1 MGRKEKTMNAYA
13 KEYLDIMPK
22 LRVLFKKMKHYNGS
36 AEHMETLEKCIE
48 NGKKL
53 YSGRGILSEKQITQN
68 FGCIREMII
77 NRQKVAKRLEYLEQ
91 CIEAEKKFLDSCE
104 LEEETIEGLIS
115 IMQFYETAADNGNE
129 NTDEMWEQIIKIQGD
144 TINSI
149 LKKMD
154 HNELSHSI
162 HKKPIVAT
170 LQVVV
175 EGIEEHQKG
184 LSA

>member
-1 MGRKEKTMNAYA
+1 MNAYA
-13 KEYLDIMPK
+13 KEYLDMMTK

-36 AEHMETLEKCIE
+36 SEHMETLEKCIE

-53 YSGRGILSEKQITQN
+53 YTGRGILSEKQITQN

-77 NRQKVAKRLEYLEQ
+77 NRQKVAKRLEYLEK
-91 CIEAEKKFLDSCE
+91 CIEAEKKFLESCE
-104 LEEETIEGLIS
+104 LEEETMNGLIA
-115 IMQFYETAADNGNE
+115 IMQFYEGAAGSE
-129 NTDEMWEQIIKIQGD
+129 NPDEMWEQIIKLQGE

-149 LKKMD
+149 MKKMD